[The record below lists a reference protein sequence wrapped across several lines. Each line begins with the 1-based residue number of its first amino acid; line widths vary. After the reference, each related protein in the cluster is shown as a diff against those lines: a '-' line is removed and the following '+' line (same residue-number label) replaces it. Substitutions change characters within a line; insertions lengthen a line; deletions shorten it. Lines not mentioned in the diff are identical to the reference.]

1 MLPVSAARL
10 DESVQ
15 DSTAM
20 GKDIQWIVDEA
31 QLRGLAERVNNG
43 ETMEGKNFTLG
54 EDITLTQDWTPIGT
68 SDHPFK
74 GTFDGFQGIISGL
87 KVSQDDDCSGLF
99 GYNMGVI
106 MNVNVEVETLSGKDY
121 VGAIAGCSTGQIR
134 CCSSRG
140 KTVSG
145 SKCTGGIVGSN
156 TGLVYNCKNE
166 CSIVSSGD
174 FTGGIAGYSN
184 GTINYAANNNTV
196 SGNKAVG
203 GIVGY
208 QKNDSLENCVSINT
222 ISGTEQVG
230 GIVGYCLNANVN
242 FCVNDST
249 VNGSYKVGGVI
260 GEASCTINQCVNKA
274 VVTCATV
281 SGGEAK
287 AGGIAGEANLSTIS
301 KCANRVKIS
310 SGNQRQGNQVGGIAG
325 SAHGNISDCYDSAIV
340 FATHT
345 AGGLVGYSKKG
356 TFTRCFTKAPE
367 KNDTDSGKYGID
379 CDNTNSTSSGRTGAL
394 VGLNEEC
401 TFKRCYWYSSCAKRG
416 IGNVSSSGTH
426 TGDDYDYYYY
436 QSRFKDESKFKE
448 WDFTSVWYIDQ
459 NAGYPRLQFE
469 KNLGAAGTFDTL
481 FAGDGSEI
489 NPFHLGCAEHW
500 YKLANYVSRGV
511 VNSTH
516 HFIQMANFKVSSSV
530 GTTDK
535 PFTGVYDGNGF
546 NLNFID
552 CSSSDNVLAPFVAA
566 KNATF
571 RHLGIIGTLTADNK
585 FAAGLIGTGYGKID
599 IIDCRSSVTIKSP
612 VAGDGT
618 HGGFIA
624 VTSNDSD
631 VTIEGCV
638 FNGKLLGSNTANCG
652 GFVGYARNLLNIKNS
667 LFAPSE
673 VTITGDEKGKAVA
686 VNNNQFI
693 MPDSNVTVKAS
704 FVFAPY
710 IKGDANGDGVVNI
723 SDVTE
728 IQRLLAKAK
737 TDPDGMITLRANV
750 TDGKLNI
757 DDATAIQRYI
767 AGYSKNPYHIGEKV
781 EK

>member
-31 QLRGLAERVNNG
+31 QLRDLAERVNNG

-68 SDHPFK
+68 ADHPFK

-87 KVSQDDDCSGLF
+87 KVSQDDDCSV

-203 GIVGY
+203 GIAGY

-274 VVTCATV
+274 
-281 SGGEAK
+281 GEAD
-287 AGGIAGEANLSTIS
+287 LSIIS
-301 KCANRVKIS
+301 KCADRGKFS
-310 SGNQRQGNQVGGIAG
+310 SGN
-325 SAHGNISDCYDSAIV
+325 
-340 FATHT
+340 
-345 AGGLVGYSKKG
+345 
-356 TFTRCFTKAPE
+356 
-367 KNDTDSGKYGID
+367 
-379 CDNTNSTSSGRTGAL
+379 
-394 VGLNEEC
+394 
-401 TFKRCYWYSSCAKRG
+401 
-416 IGNVSSSGTH
+416 
-426 TGDDYDYYYY
+426 
-436 QSRFKDESKFKE
+436 
-448 WDFTSVWYIDQ
+448 
-459 NAGYPRLQFE
+459 
-469 KNLGAAGTFDTL
+469 
-481 FAGDGSEI
+481 
-489 NPFHLGCAEHW
+489 
-500 YKLANYVSRGV
+500 
-511 VNSTH
+511 
-516 HFIQMANFKVSSSV
+516 
-530 GTTDK
+530 
-535 PFTGVYDGNGF
+535 
-546 NLNFID
+546 
-552 CSSSDNVLAPFVAA
+552 
-566 KNATF
+566 
-571 RHLGIIGTLTADNK
+571 
-585 FAAGLIGTGYGKID
+585 
-599 IIDCRSSVTIKSP
+599 
-612 VAGDGT
+612 
-618 HGGFIA
+618 
-624 VTSNDSD
+624 
-631 VTIEGCV
+631 
-638 FNGKLLGSNTANCG
+638 
-652 GFVGYARNLLNIKNS
+652 
-667 LFAPSE
+667 
-673 VTITGDEKGKAVA
+673 
-686 VNNNQFI
+686 
-693 MPDSNVTVKAS
+693 
-704 FVFAPY
+704 
-710 IKGDANGDGVVNI
+710 
-723 SDVTE
+723 
-728 IQRLLAKAK
+728 
-737 TDPDGMITLRANV
+737 
-750 TDGKLNI
+750 
-757 DDATAIQRYI
+757 
-767 AGYSKNPYHIGEKV
+767 
-781 EK
+781 